1 MVTCMATHYEGDP
14 CDNTKKFFKWMK
26 KCVKEKETSLLK
38 GMDFAVFG
46 LGDRSYELFNEM
58 GVHFDK
64 TFATL
69 GGNRV
74 HELGAANAETFSTE
88 EDFFDWKCKFW
99 PAVVAHYAK
108 SCTEVREK
116 KVEVSGVA

>member
-26 KCVKEKETSLLK
+26 KCVREKETSLLK

-58 GVHFDK
+58 GVRFDE

-88 EDFFDWKCKFW
+88 EDFFDWKCNFW
-99 PAVVAHYAK
+99 PAVVAHYA
-108 SCTEVREK
+108 
-116 KVEVSGVA
+116 